1 MIINRALLK
10 NGVPSTFVDTIDFSS
25 TEFDPTHIRKIEECH
40 VEAIATDYETILR
53 VEVKINAKVIGVC
66 SYTLEDVEINLKIE
80 DELNFSDD
88 EEDVDNYYEKGNLIN
103 LDSYILGILL
113 ANIPVRIIKKGAKL
127 PENGKDY
134 RVISEDDYVEEK
146 SKEVDHRF
154 DILDTVEFPDDDE
167 K

>member
-10 NGVPSTFVDTIDFSS
+10 NGVPTTFVDTIDFSNDQ
-25 TEFDPTHIRKIEECH
+25 FDPTHIRKIEDCS

-53 VEVKINAKVIGVC
+53 VEVKIKAKVIGVC
-66 SYTLEDVEINLKIE
+66 SYSLEDVELNLKIE
-80 DELNFSDD
+80 DELNFTDD

-103 LDSYILGILL
+103 LDSYVLGILL
-113 ANIPVRIIKKGAKL
+113 ANIPVRIVKKGAKL

-134 RVISEDDYVEEK
+134 RVISEEDYEQEK

-154 DILDTVEFPDDDE
+154 DILDSIEFSDDE
-167 K
+167 KK